1 MKYLVIGHIILLCSF
16 VLVFSC
22 KTPQKKT
29 KEVNF
34 TYSYEKIDSILNVD
48 KSQKN
53 FKHLLGENNND
64 VSFQILSY
72 GKKGDFGGRFSDGE
86 LDTPAFFLL
95 SSNKTKKI
103 DSLEIYKGEIGE
115 NVYRK
120 KYFQIEEKL
129 VKIFISEEWEDIETG
144 EIERLDS
151 VKLYQFNKNGVISL
165 IDK

>member
-53 FKHLLGENNND
+53 FKHLLGKNNND

-72 GKKGDFGGRFSDGE
+72 GKKGDFG
-86 LDTPAFFLL
+86 
-95 SSNKTKKI
+95 
-103 DSLEIYKGEIGE
+103 
-115 NVYRK
+115 V
-120 KYFQIEEKL
+120 
-129 VKIFISEEWEDIETG
+129 
-144 EIERLDS
+144 
-151 VKLYQFNKNGVISL
+151 
-165 IDK
+165 